1 MKRSLFLS
9 IILGLCLVACIPQ
22 AMAQKQ
28 SRVEKL
34 LRYLNNNDADKWQKN
49 REKVDEDTQDYYA
62 EELALL
68 DVLNELWNKQNEQA
82 ATSYFGCYEKAE
94 ESSFPNICG
103 EEKISLDDLRN
114 KANQSIINLLE
125 ASKNKVPFSRAL
137 MDSIHST
144 EYPVDSAML
153 ERIQDIREMA
163 LLEEMLQTPTSG
175 IYQIY
180 LKEYPNGKFIP
191 QINAAENK
199 RLYQLVKNDPTAEN
213 FKVFFE
219 NADMQKFFKDKNSRP
234 YLTQVSNL
242 YDDFLF
248 QRIDSLRKGGN
259 ATAIRKIID
268 DYKKTPYLTPTARTH
283 LDDLEYMSEKADFEL
298 LKPAIVNSESLSLLK
313 DFLSTHKYKEFR
325 DQANALRNPFIVQ
338 AIVSTPN
345 SVKYYNLGRLM
356 KCCEN
361 DSTGNISTTYSYN
374 DKGQLVSIL
383 SLTEKNGKPSNQVQ
397 TNMLYDPQGH
407 CIFEV
412 KTNPKTK
419 TDFYRRMRK
428 IGVDGSIES
437 DSVRYTNGKLAVSTY
452 NKQGLLTETK
462 EFDKNGELQAY
473 TVNKYD
479 DKGRLIESQHQN
491 LLFVNSPDQVL
502 SQKELYEYDKYGYLT
517 RIVYQRISGNN
528 QKTSG
533 YLTCIYDEY
542 GNRIDGN
549 SYYEYDNT
557 GQWICRTNRDN
568 PKETERIQYI
578 YK

>member
-163 LLEEMLQTPTSG
+163 LLEEMLQSPTPG

-199 RLYQLVKNDPTAEN
+199 RLYQLVKNDPTAQN
-213 FKVFFE
+213 FKAFFE
-219 NADMQKFFKDKNSRP
+219 NAEMQKFFKDKSSRP

-242 YDDFLF
+242 YDDFLY

-268 DYKKTPYLTPTARTH
+268 DYKKTPYLTSTARTH

-298 LKPAIVNSESLSLLK
+298 LKPAIVSSESLSLLK

-356 KCCEN
+356 KCCET

>member
-137 MDSIHST
+137 MDSIHTT

-163 LLEEMLQTPTSG
+163 LLEEMLQTPTPG

-213 FKVFFE
+213 FKAFFE

>member
-213 FKVFFE
+213 FKAFFE

-479 DKGRLIESQHQN
+479 DKERLIESQHQN

>member
-9 IILGLCLVACIPQ
+9 IILGLCLVAYIPQ

-219 NADMQKFFKDKNSRP
+219 NAEMQKFFKDKSSRP

-242 YDDFLF
+242 YDDFLY

-298 LKPAIVNSESLSLLK
+298 LKPAIVSSESLSLLK

-356 KCCEN
+356 KCCET

-479 DKGRLIESQHQN
+479 NKGRLIESQHQN

>member
-49 REKVDEDTQDYYA
+49 REKVDEDTEDYYA

-213 FKVFFE
+213 FKAFFE

>member
-9 IILGLCLVACIPQ
+9 IILGLCLVAYIPQ

-163 LLEEMLQTPTSG
+163 LLEEMLQTPTPG

-213 FKVFFE
+213 FKAFFE

-479 DKGRLIESQHQN
+479 NKGRLIESQHQN